1 MGHGSKLRRRVA
13 FGTAAVMVVSA
24 SVVQAVSTGAGAT
37 PAAAGVAKIQHVV
50 VLMQENRSYDS
61 YYGRLHDEGQPDST
75 IEPTR
80 GNVDPLNPGAR
91 IRPFL
96 TTSECTV
103 ADLNHSWNGTHQE
116 WNGGKMSGFTAANV
130 DPADPNGS
138 RTMGYFDPSVLSF
151 YYGLAN
157 QFSIADHYF
166 ASVLTQTF
174 PNRFYLL
181 AGTSFGHIAND
192 LPPAGG
198 FKQKTVFQL
207 LDQASPK
214 VSWKIYLASFQVEEL
229 FAYVLHHTDHLATI
243 DQYKTDAANGTLPQ
257 VSFVESDP
265 FGTVNQES
273 DEHPPA
279 NVQVGQ
285 KFTHD
290 IISALVKSPNWSS
303 SAMFLTY
310 DEHGGFF
317 DHVPPIIP
325 TAGPALGKSTVDA
338 TGEVY
343 HGGYYDHVAPPAAPK
358 PDNIAPMLQ
367 AGDAPGAFDRY
378 GIRVP
383 AIVISPYARSHFVSH
398 TVYDHTSILHF
409 IETRFGLPTLT
420 HRDAAADPML
430 GMFDFTQMSN
440 PHPTIPAS
448 PVDPAGKAACTALH
462 P

>member
-1 MGHGSKLRRRVA
+1 MAHGSRIRRRVA
-13 FGTAAVMVVSA
+13 FVTAGAMALSLSA
-24 SVVQAVSTGAGAT
+24 VQAVSSSAGAT
-37 PAAAGVAKIQHVV
+37 PAAGVAKIQHVV

-61 YYGRLHDEGQPDST
+61 YFGRLHYEGQPDST
-75 IEPTR
+75 VEPTR
-80 GNVDPLNPGAR
+80 GNPDPLNPGAR

-96 TTSECTV
+96 ATSECTV

-138 RTMGYFDPSVLSF
+138 RTMGTFDQSVLPF

-157 QFSIADHYF
+157 EFSIADHYF
-166 ASVLTQTF
+166 ASVLSQTF

-181 AGTSFGHIAND
+181 TGTSFGHIAND

-207 LDQASPK
+207 LDEATPK

-229 FAYVLHHTDHLATI
+229 FSYVVHHSNHIATI
-243 DQYKTDAANGTLPQ
+243 ADYKTDAANGTLPQ

-265 FGTVNQES
+265 FGNVNQES

-310 DEHGGFF
+310 DEHGGF
-317 DHVPPIIP
+317 
-325 TAGPALGKSTVDA
+325 
-338 TGEVY
+338 
-343 HGGYYDHVAPPAAPK
+343 YDHVAPPAAPK

-367 AGDAPGAFDRY
+367 PGDAPGAFDRY

-383 AIVISPYARSHFVSH
+383 AIVISPYARAHFVSH

-440 PHPTIPAS
+440 PHPTIPAA
-448 PVDPAGKAACTALH
+448 PIDPAGKAACRALH